1 MNVPSEGYSV
11 FSAGDTLTNG
21 AASQKIERPKVTSK
35 YASILAAMSP
45 GDSRTMPAREA
56 LAFKWW
62 LGRQPGVK
70 IRQTKINEER
80 IKITILAIDGA
91 VNKD

>member
-21 AASQKIERPKVTSK
+21 APQKIERPKTLSK
-35 YASILAAMSP
+35 YASIFAAMSP